1 MTILLG
7 ALLLIV
13 TPTALR
19 GQERD
24 TRPQPPTL
32 QVTGI
37 GIVDR
42 EPERANVLLA
52 VESLESTAR
61 QASQANA
68 TKMDA
73 VMAALRGL
81 GITPP
86 RVKTISYY
94 LQPEYASE
102 RGGREPRIV
111 GYRAVNMVQ
120 VRVDTITRVGAVI
133 DGAIGAGANRVA
145 NLSFEL
151 RDPDAAWLEAH
162 RIAISKAR
170 AQAEVVAAA
179 AGQRLG
185 PPLTIHTSPQE
196 IPYERFRVLRA
207 TATMAPPPAPPPPT
221 PIEPGMVTSIAR
233 VTITYR
239 LDQP

>member
-1 MTILLG
+1 MRTVLS
-7 ALLLIV
+7 ALLLTVI
-13 TPTALR
+13 PIALR
-19 GQERD
+19 AQEPE
-24 TRPQPPTL
+24 TRPQPRTL
-32 QVTGI
+32 HVTGVGTI
-37 GIVDR
+37 ER
-42 EPERANVLLA
+42 EPERANILLA

-73 VMAALRGL
+73 VLVALRRL
-81 GITPP
+81 GIMPP

-94 LQPEYASE
+94 LRPEYAAD

-133 DGAIGAGANRVA
+133 DAAIGAGANRVA

-151 RDPDAAWLEAH
+151 RDPDAARIEAL
-162 RIAISKAR
+162 RIAVSKAR
-170 AQAEVVAAA
+170 AEAQAIAAA

-185 PPLTIHTSPQE
+185 PPLTIHSSYQP
-196 IPYERFRVLRA
+196 IPYMDMQRG
-207 TATMAPPPAPPPPT
+207 MAEMAAAVPAPPT
-221 PIEPGMVTSIAR
+221 PIEPGMVSLMATVSIA
-233 VTITYR
+233 YR
-239 LDQP
+239 LDNP